1 MIDFS
6 SNAFLLVYIVANLAG
21 IEIINFQTLGKMS
34 DTIKYLPD
42 ILKLTRHHVLL
53 QLLRCLYIPS
63 AKLAPI
69 A

>member
-21 IEIINFQTLGKMS
+21 IEIINFQTLDKMS

-42 ILKLTRHHVLL
+42 ILKLTRHVLL
-53 QLLRCLYIPS
+53 QLLRCLYSPS